1 MKQNIIFLGTTQA
14 YGYNFSAANTKTEF
28 LARGLYEQG
37 CTCTIINSI
46 IGLQLK
52 TNYEILDKKFARIIS
67 YKYRVNQFISWI
79 LNAPK
84 LYQDLKKLK
93 QRNSKNTIILEFP
106 DYHIFLLYILFSRI
120 LRYKIIVISHE
131 WGPTIKSTHILRK
144 PSVWLYSKTFGYFTD
159 GILPISEYIIK
170 KIKHFNK
177 PYIKIPVLA
186 EFNKIPIREDTNNY
200 FLYCVYAAYTRVII
214 PLIDAFVQFSS
225 SISCNYELILV
236 LAGSDSQVEVIEKYI
251 SITKLPKQI
260 KIKRKVPYIELLK
273 LYKNASGLLIPM
285 DPNSEQDYARFSQKI
300 AEYTSSASPIISCK
314 VGEVAHYFKDKESVI
329 FCEYSK
335 KGFVEAFTWV
345 ATHPQESQAIGHRG
359 YEIGSSYFDY
369 KKNSK
374 DLVTFLGQKI
384 S

>member
-37 CTCTIINSI
+37 CTCTIINGI
-46 IGLQLK
+46 IGLKLK
-52 TNYEILDKKFARIIS
+52 TDYEVLDKQFAHVIS
-67 YKYRVNQFISWI
+67 YKYKFNQIISGI

-84 LYQDLKKLK
+84 LYQDLRRLK
-93 QRNSKNTIILEFP
+93 QQNVNNIIILEFP

-120 LRYKIIVISHE
+120 LKYKIIVISHE
-131 WGPTIKSTHILRK
+131 WGTTIKSTHILRK
-144 PSVWLYSKTFGYFTD
+144 PSVWLYSKTFGYFID
-159 GILPISEYIIK
+159 GILPISEYIIN

-186 EFNKIPIREDTNNY
+186 EFNHIPIRENTNKY

-214 PLIDAFVQFSS
+214 PLIDAFAQFSS
-225 SISCNYELILV
+225 SISSDYKLILV
-236 LAGSDSQVEVIEKYI
+236 LTGSAHQIEVIEKHI
-251 SITKLPKQI
+251 SMIKLQKQV
-260 KIKRKVPYIELLK
+260 KIRRKVPYIELLE
-273 LYKNASGLLIPM
+273 LYNNASGLLIPM

-300 AEYTSSASPIISCK
+300 AEYASSASPIISCK
-314 VGEVAHYFKDKESVI
+314 VGEIAHYFKDKESVI

-335 KGFVEAFTWV
+335 RGFVDAFTWS
-345 ATHPQESQAIGHRG
+345 ATHPQEAHSIGYKG
-359 YEIGSSYFDY
+359 YEIGRTYFDY

-374 DLVTFLGQKI
+374 DLALFLETI